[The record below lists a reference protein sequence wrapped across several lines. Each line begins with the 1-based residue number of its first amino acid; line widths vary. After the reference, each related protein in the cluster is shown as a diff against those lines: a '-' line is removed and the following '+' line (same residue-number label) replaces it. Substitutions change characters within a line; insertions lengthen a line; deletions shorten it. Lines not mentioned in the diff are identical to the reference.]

1 MDIQRFNIT
10 ARLDYTPESIDR
22 FVDLC
27 EEVILS
33 ITDNRRARFLL
44 KTAVD
49 ELTLNAIEHG
59 YGKNPGLVT
68 IFMEHC
74 GDAIRFEISDF
85 GCGIDPARVHLDRVA
100 LTEDDLQARGWAF
113 SILDKLSDGVEIT
126 DNEPRGARITLMVP
140 LKERITN
147 AS

>member
-1 MDIQRFNIT
+1 MDIQRFSIT

-27 EEVILS
+27 EQVILS
-33 ITDNRRARFLL
+33 LTNCRRARFLL

-59 YGKNPGLVT
+59 YGKESGLVT
-68 IFMEHC
+68 VGMEHC

-85 GCGIDPARVHLDRVA
+85 GCGIDPSRIRFDRIAR
-100 LTEDDLQARGWAF
+100 TEEDLHAHGWAF
-113 SILDKLSDGVEIT
+113 SILDKLSDGIT
-126 DNEPRGARITLMVP
+126 IANNEPQGARITLLVP
-140 LKERITN
+140 LKERDI
-147 AS
+147 SES

>member
-1 MDIQRFNIT
+1 MEIQRFSIT
-10 ARLDYTPESIDR
+10 ARLDYTPDSIDR

-27 EEVILS
+27 EQVILS
-33 ITDNRRARFLL
+33 ITDNRRVRFLL

-68 IFMEHC
+68 VGMEHC
-74 GDAIRFEISDF
+74 GDAIRFDISDF
-85 GCGIDPARVHLDRVA
+85 GCGIDPSRIRFDRVA
-100 LTEDDLQARGWAF
+100 RTEEDLQPRGWAF

-126 DNEPRGARITLMVP
+126 GNEPQGARVTLMVP
-140 LKERITN
+140 LMERIIG